1 MDEIIEKV
9 ADLIADKVANRLSGE
24 FRQDKDGLDEPKQ
37 GMELYTAKQVC
48 DMLHMSKSKL
58 YRHQKEGYIKPTQYV
73 GRTPLYSK
81 QMIDEYLKI
90 FSYE

>member
-1 MDEIIEKV
+1 MDEILEQIT
-9 ADLIADKVANRLSGE
+9 DLIADKVADRLSGK
-24 FRQDKDGLDEPKQ
+24 FGQDKDGLDEQKR
-37 GMELYTAKQVC
+37 GVELYTAKQVC

-81 QMIDEYLKI
+81 QAIDKYLKI

>member
-81 QMIDEYLKI
+81 EEIDNYLSFFK
-90 FSYE
+90 YE